1 MWHPDPDQLALAAL
15 PAERRD
21 TAVDA
26 HLDACRLCSSHVAS
40 LRRTVDLA
48 LASGGDSFD
57 SADILGH
64 PDDPDPDAPPDRV
77 WRAITRELSGSES
90 PVAPRPSAARRSRPA
105 WRRLAL
111 PVAAAVV
118 GVAAGIGLGL
128 TIAVPAGSAGGTT
141 VARLA
146 PVTGLD
152 PTGTG
157 TVEMVSTDGRSR
169 MVVRLDGVTDL
180 AGADFLEAWL
190 MDPAGRKLLALG
202 SLTRDGNGFQGTFTV
217 PANLPTS
224 EFDTV
229 DVSAEKWDGNPDHS
243 RVSLLRGSLT

>member
-1 MWHPDPDQLALAAL
+1 VWHPDPDQLALAAL

-21 TAVDA
+21 AEVEA
-26 HLDACRLCSSHVAS
+26 HLDECPLCRGHVDS

-48 LASGGDSFD
+48 LASGGESLD
-57 SADILGH
+57 A
-64 PDDPDPDAPPDRV
+64 DPDAPPDRV
-77 WRAITRELSGSES
+77 WRAITQELAIV
-90 PVAPRPSAARRSRPA
+90 PDQPAPRARRTRSR

-111 PVAAAVV
+111 PVAAAVI
-118 GVAAGIGLGL
+118 GVAAGIGIGVA
-128 TIAVPAGSAGGTT
+128 IATSADRGGGGTT
-141 VARLA
+141 VAQLA

-152 PTGTG
+152 PAGTG
-157 TVEMVSTDGRSR
+157 TVEMVTADGASR

-202 SLTRDGNGFQGTFTV
+202 SLTRVGSTFQGSFTV
-217 PANLPTS
+217 PADLPVS

-229 DVSAEKWDGNPDHS
+229 DISAEKWDGNPDHS
-243 RVSLLRGSLT
+243 RVSVLRGSLA